1 MKVILQDKVEHLGN
15 TGDIVR
21 VRDGF
26 GRNFLLPRG
35 LAVLADEGNVKNLEH
50 QKRVVAARAAKM
62 QKEAQELAAKI
73 SANPNATPSPI
84 NAEMIRFR
92 SSSKCSRKLIRSI
105 PSSSSSSSS
114 SEGGGVLLP
123 PLPPVEATT
132 GAIAG
137 VVSNDVLGGSAP
149 YDCPEYG
156 SS

>member
-1 MKVILQDKVEHLGN
+1 MKVILQDKVENLGN

-73 SANPNATPSPI
+73 SANPINIKMEAGEDNKLFGTVTNRDITDALERDGFTVDRKGVMIDDPIRQLGMRVIKIRLHPS
-84 NAEMIRFR
+84 
-92 SSSKCSRKLIRSI
+92 
-105 PSSSSSSSS
+105 
-114 SEGGGVLLP
+114 
-123 PLPPVEATT
+123 VEASLTVYVT
-132 GAIAG
+132 KA
-137 VVSNDVLGGSAP
+137 
-149 YDCPEYG
+149 
-156 SS
+156 

>member
-73 SANPNATPSPI
+73 SANPINIKMEAGEDNKLFGTVTNRDITDALERDGFTVDRKGVIIDEPIRQLGMRVIKIRLHPS
-84 NAEMIRFR
+84 
-92 SSSKCSRKLIRSI
+92 
-105 PSSSSSSSS
+105 
-114 SEGGGVLLP
+114 
-123 PLPPVEATT
+123 VEASLTVYVT
-132 GAIAG
+132 KA
-137 VVSNDVLGGSAP
+137 
-149 YDCPEYG
+149 
-156 SS
+156 

>member
-1 MKVILQDKVEHLGN
+1 MKVILQDKVENLGN

-73 SANPNATPSPI
+73 SANPINIKMEAGEDNKLFGTVTNRDITDALERDGFTVDRKGVIIDEPIRQLGMRVIKIRLHPS
-84 NAEMIRFR
+84 
-92 SSSKCSRKLIRSI
+92 
-105 PSSSSSSSS
+105 
-114 SEGGGVLLP
+114 
-123 PLPPVEATT
+123 VEASLTVYVT
-132 GAIAG
+132 KA
-137 VVSNDVLGGSAP
+137 
-149 YDCPEYG
+149 
-156 SS
+156 